1 MFNIS
6 AKDVTVEA
14 YREAIA
20 KAANL
25 WSAFDPQG
33 AYELQQLSAQ
43 ANTLAECLK
52 VYDALSVLINFGT
65 AGVRAPMA
73 PGPNRMNSATVAIVA
88 TSVASYLKSAHTTNA
103 GVVVG
108 YDARL
113 NSETYAKVVVNSLA
127 QAGLKVFLFNTPCP
141 TPLLAFAVKDMGLDA
156 GIMVTASHNPKTDN
170 GLKVYM
176 SDGRQIVSPTDTLIY
191 GFMQDTYASGKPLRL
206 ESTIPVNVVMLDIS
220 TAQKYINR
228 VLFRPS
234 RVPVIPPDNLLK
246 VAWTPLHGV
255 GGDVLEEILDSLP
268 YARHYCVLSQREPDG
283 NFPSTP
289 FPNPELEEATS
300 ELSILA
306 KDICADVAVCL
317 DPDADRLCVLVKP
330 ETPGSLYVK
339 LSGDTVGALIF
350 WYMHMC
356 GYITPGQTV
365 ASSIVSSRLLG
376 EMAKRYG
383 YTHCSTLTGF
393 KHLTR
398 VQDVVYAYEQACGYC
413 VDPIAV
419 SDKDGMSAC
428 FMFLELC
435 AYLKSVDKSIW
446 DLSRELDS
454 IFGSYRQQQLSLPI
468 GSLTDISA
476 LLAAFN
482 VLSIPSMRVIDYQP
496 PTAPQVAVAS
506 LEFLEVPTGN
516 KVYITCRPSGTEPIV
531 KVYIE
536 VSGKDSTLVDSA
548 LSIVSSAL
556 ESFLLQY
563 S

>member
-6 AKDVTVEA
+6 SEDATIESCK
-14 YREAIA
+14 EAIVSA
-20 KAANL
+20 VTL

-33 AYELQQLSAQ
+33 ADNLRHLCAQ
-43 ANTLAECLK
+43 ATSLEECLK
-52 VYDALSVLINFGT
+52 VYDSLSVLLNFGT
-65 AGVRAPMA
+65 AGVRASMA
-73 PGPNRMNSATVAIVA
+73 PGPNRINNATVAIVA
-88 TSVASYLKSAHTTNA
+88 KSVASYLKSIGTTKA

-113 NSETYAKVVVNSLA
+113 NSETYAKVAVNSLT
-127 QAGLKVFLFNTPCP
+127 QAGLKVFLFDAPCP
-141 TPLLAFAVKDMGLDA
+141 TPLLAFVVKDMGLDA

-191 GFMQDTYASGKPLRL
+191 GFMQDMYASGTPLQL
-206 ESTIPVNVVMLDIS
+206 DYTIPLNVVMLDTS
-220 TAQKYINR
+220 TAKKYISR
-228 VLFRPS
+228 VLSKPS
-234 RVPVIPPDNLLK
+234 RVPSISSDNLLK

-255 GGDVLEEILDSLP
+255 GGNVLEEILDNLP
-268 YARHYCVLSQREPDG
+268 YIRHYCVLSQREPDG
-283 NFPSTP
+283 NFPSTS

-300 ELSILA
+300 ELSALA
-306 KDICADVAVCL
+306 EDVCADVAVSL

-330 ETPGSLYVK
+330 ETPGSIYVK

-356 GYITPGQTV
+356 GYLTPGQTV

-376 EMAKRYG
+376 AMAKRYG

-398 VQDVVYAYEQACGYC
+398 VKDVVYAYEQACGYC
-413 VDPIAV
+413 IDPVAV
-419 SDKDGMSAC
+419 SDKDGISAC
-428 FMFLELC
+428 YMFLELC

-446 DLSRELDS
+446 DLSRELDA
-454 IFGSYRQQQLSLPI
+454 IFGSYRQQQLSLPV
-468 GSLTDISA
+468 GPLTDISA
-476 LLAAFN
+476 LLAAFS
-482 VLSIPSMRVIDYQP
+482 VLSIPFMSVLNYQP
-496 PTAPQVAVAS
+496 PTTSQVVY
-506 LEFLEVPTGN
+506 LEFLEASTGN
-516 KVYITCRPSGTEPIV
+516 KVHITCRPSGTERIV

-536 VSGKDSTLVDSA
+536 VSGKDSTIVGDTI
-548 LSIVSSAL
+548 SIVSSTL

>member
-6 AKDVTVEA
+6 AEDVTVESCK
-14 YREAIA
+14 EAIT
-20 KAANL
+20 KAAIL

-33 AYELQQLSAQ
+33 ADELRNLCAQ
-43 ANTLAECLK
+43 ATTIDECSS
-52 VYDALSVLINFGT
+52 VYDALSVLLNFGT

-73 PGPNRMNSATVAIVA
+73 PGPNRLNSATVAIVT
-88 TSVASYLKSAHTTNA
+88 TSVALYLKSLGATKA

-127 QAGLKVFLFNTPCP
+127 QAGLKVFLFNTHCP
-141 TPLLAFAVKDMGLDA
+141 TPLLAFVVKDMGLDA

-176 SDGRQIVSPTDTLIY
+176 SDGRQIVSPTDMAIH
-191 GFMQDTYASGKPLRL
+191 GFMQDIVNSGKPVQL
-206 ESTIPVNVVMLDIS
+206 ESVTSPNVVMLDAS
-220 TAQKYINR
+220 TVQKYISR
-228 VLFRPS
+228 VFSRPS
-234 RVPVIPPDNLLK
+234 RVSVLPPDNLLK

-268 YARHYCVLSQREPDG
+268 YAQHYCVLSQREPDG

-289 FPNPELEEATS
+289 FPNPELEEATL

-306 KDICADVAVCL
+306 NDVNADVAISL

-330 ETPGSLYVK
+330 EIPYSTYVK

-398 VQDVVYAYEQACGYC
+398 VKDVVYAYEQACGYC
-413 VDPIAV
+413 IDPVAV
-419 SDKDGMSAC
+419 SDKDGISAC
-428 FMFLELC
+428 YMFLELC
-435 AYLKSVDKSIW
+435 AYLKSVGKSVW
-446 DLSRELDS
+446 DLSRELDAV
-454 IFGSYRQQQLSLPI
+454 FGSHRQQQLSLPV
-468 GSLTDISA
+468 GPLTDISA
-476 LLAAFN
+476 LLAAFS
-482 VLSIPSMRVIDYQP
+482 VLSIPSMSVLNYQP
-496 PTAPQVAVAS
+496 PTTSQVVY
-506 LEFLEVPTGN
+506 LEFLEVSTGN
-516 KVYITCRPSGTEPIV
+516 KVHITCRPSGTERIV
-531 KVYIE
+531 KAYIE
-536 VSGKDSTLVDSA
+536 VSGKDSAIVGDTI
-548 LSIVSSAL
+548 SIVSSTL